1 MKPLAAAPLAAP
13 GRPRRPWGSL
23 QTRLTLL
30 VLGLLLLALWTL
42 AVLGS
47 RLLHA
52 DLERLLTDQQ
62 QAALAIFTDELDQEL
77 RQRLSALEV
86 VARNITPALQQSP
99 AALQAYLEQRLT
111 FMALFNGGHFTTDE
125 QGMVTASLPLSARR
139 LGTRVD
145 STDQWRQAMLEGR
158 SIVGAPRVGA
168 ALGVPVVALATPI
181 RDADG
186 RVSGALIG
194 VIDLTRPNFLDRVT
208 RSRYGRTGGHL
219 LVAPQE
225 RRVVTA
231 SDKSLVLSALAP
243 AGADPVLDRLLSG
256 ETRTLV
262 HRDEQGQDML
272 TAASAIPAAGWVLI
286 SQLPTREAFQPVD
299 NLLRNGRWTA
309 AAISLLAVLGSAW
322 LIRRQLAP
330 MREATAALA
339 LQGSGDQPPAP
350 LPVRGS
356 DELAELITGFNS
368 LVVTLGERERALRDS
383 EFRWKF
389 ALEGAGDGLWDW
401 DIQAGRS
408 YYSRAW
414 KSMLGFAE
422 ADIGS
427 DPEEW
432 ADRLHP
438 DDRAAALAALDE
450 HLQGLTEVYV
460 HEHRMRA
467 RDGSYRWI
475 LGRGVVVA
483 RGDQGQPLRM
493 LGTHTDISARR
504 AAAEAMRQSH
514 ELLMRVI
521 DSVPARVFW
530 KGTDLR
536 YLGCNAAFAH
546 DAGVQSPAD
555 VIGKRDQELGWA
567 AQAEQYNKDD
577 QAVMRTGQGRLQ
589 YLEPQST
596 PDGRTIWLRTT
607 KVPLQGPQGDVIGVL
622 GVYEDFTERRAV
634 EEQLRKLSLAVEQ
647 SSEGVVITDPRGRIE
662 YVNEAFVQSSGYSRE
677 QAVGNSHRVLLS
689 GRTPHEDYVQMQ
701 QTLARG
707 QAWQGQFVHRN
718 RDGRETI
725 TQATITPLR
734 QADGSISHY
743 VGVLED
749 ISDKQRIAEELQRHR
764 HHLEELVALRTAD
777 LQAAKKLADDIS
789 QYARSLLEASLDPLI
804 IINAQGLIT
813 DANLATERSTGR
825 ARAVLMGCDFGDL
838 FTEPERAREGVRL
851 AFLQG
856 AINDWPLAMRH
867 ADGSVTQML
876 TNAGVYRDANGAVAG
891 VLAAARDVTDR
902 QRVAAELE
910 AARDAAAAA
919 SQAKST
925 FLANM
930 SHEIR
935 TPLNAIIGLT
945 HLMRRSGASA
955 EQLQRLAKIDGAGRH
970 LLAIIN
976 DILDLAKIEAG
987 RMELDRTDFPLS
999 SVLGNVLSLVRD
1011 TAREKGLAIE
1021 VVNHNAPL
1029 WLRGDP
1035 MRLRQALLNFVGN
1048 AVKFTERGRIDV
1060 SVAMMRERA
1069 GELLLRFEVRDTG
1082 IGIPAEQLGLLFRD
1096 FAQSDATTTREFG
1109 GTGLGLAITRRLAQL
1124 MGGEVGVHSEPGVG
1138 STFWFTAW
1146 VERGL
1151 GKVPGAV
1158 AAVPVGQADAP
1169 LRHQHQGARLLLAED
1184 NEINREVALEL
1195 LKSAGLTVDTAV
1207 DGRQAVAMASRQR
1220 YDLVLMDVQMPQM
1233 DGLAATRALRQLPGW
1248 EQVPVLAMTANV
1260 FDEDRRACEAA
1271 GMNDFIAKPVE
1282 AALLYAKLTRWL
1294 PAAPPG
1300 EAPGMPAPE
1309 NAMAPPPAPPQALA
1323 AIERLRAVPGMDVAR
1338 GLSLMLDR
1346 AERYLAVLDRFLA
1359 SQPAA
1364 LGQLAQC
1371 LDSGDLDTARRLAH
1385 TLKGTAATLGA
1396 WKLSALAA
1404 EIEARLRQAA
1414 QARPDLQSDL
1424 QPDPPTWDLGGLEQQ
1439 LSLIAAALRPWP
1451 DDAPPPRGAASPDE
1465 ARRALASLAR
1475 LLNSADTA
1483 AIALY
1488 EQHAAGL
1495 HQLLGEGAEV
1505 LGRQILAFEFEA
1517 ARTTLQDLRS
1527 GHADSIWG

>member
-1 MKPLAAAPLAAP
+1 MKPQAAAPLAAQS
-13 GRPRRPWGSL
+13 RPRRPWRSL

-42 AVLGS
+42 AALGS

-52 DLERLLTDQQ
+52 DLERMVTDQQ
-62 QAALAIFTDELDQEL
+62 QAALAIFADELNQEIL
-77 RQRLSALEV
+77 QRLSALEV
-86 VARNITPALQQSP
+86 VARNITPALQQSQP
-99 AALQAYLEQRLT
+99 DLQAYLAQRLT
-111 FMALFNGGHFTTDE
+111 FVALFNGGHFTTDD
-125 QGMVTASLPLSARR
+125 QGVVTASLPLSARR
-139 LGTRVD
+139 LGARVQG
-145 STDQWRQAMLEGR
+145 TDELRQAVLEGR
-158 SIVGAPRVGA
+158 SIVGAPKVGSVSG
-168 ALGVPVVALATPI
+168 LPVVALAAPM
-181 RDADG
+181 RDAEG
-186 RVSGALIG
+186 RVSGALVG
-194 VIDLTRPNFLDRVT
+194 LIDLTKPNFLDRVT

-219 LVAPQE
+219 LVAPQA
-225 RRVVTA
+225 RKVVTA

-256 ETRTLV
+256 EPRTLLQQ
-262 HRDEQGQDML
+262 DEQGQDVL

-286 SQLPTREAFQPVD
+286 SQLPTREAFEPVH
-299 NLLRNGRWTA
+299 NLVRNGRWTA
-309 AAISLLAVLGSAW
+309 AVISLLAVLASAW

-339 LQGSGDQPPAP
+339 LQGQGDQAPAP

-356 DELAELITGFNS
+356 DELVELIGGFNR
-368 LVVTLGERERALRDS
+368 LVATLGEREQALRDS
-383 EFRWKF
+383 EYRWKF

-401 DIQAGRS
+401 DIQAGRT
-408 YYSRAW
+408 YYSKAW
-414 KSMLGFAE
+414 KSMLGFE
-422 ADIGS
+422 EGEIGS
-427 DPEEW
+427 GLQEW

-438 DDRAAALAALDE
+438 DDRAGAAAALDE
-450 HLQGLTEVYV
+450 HLQGRTEVYA
-460 HEHRMRA
+460 HEVRMRN

-493 LGTHTDISARR
+493 LGTHADISARR
-504 AAAEAMRQSH
+504 AAADAMRQSH

-530 KGTDLR
+530 KGADLR

-546 DAGVQSPAD
+546 DAGVHVPAD

-567 AQAEQYNKDD
+567 AQAEQYNADD
-577 QAVMRTGQGRLQ
+577 LSVMRTGQAKLQ

-607 KVPLQGPQGDVIGVL
+607 KVPLRGPEGEVIGVL

-647 SSEGVVITDPRGRIE
+647 SSEDIVITDLEGRIE
-662 YVNEAFVQSSGYSRE
+662 YVNEAFVLSSGYTRE
-677 QAVGNSHRVLLS
+677 QAIGNNTRLLQS
-689 GRTPHEDYVQMQ
+689 GRTPRETYVQMWE
-701 QTLARG
+701 TLKRG
-707 QAWQGQFVHRN
+707 QRWRGEFINRH
-718 RDGRETI
+718 RDGHEYTER
-725 TQATITPLR
+725 ATITPLR

-743 VGVLED
+743 VAVLED

-764 HHLEELVALRTAD
+764 HHLEELVAMRTAD

-825 ARAVLMGCDFGDL
+825 ARADLVGCDFGDV
-838 FTEPERAREGVRL
+838 FTEPEQAREGVRT

-856 AINDWPLAMRH
+856 AISDWPLAMRH

-976 DILDLAKIEAG
+976 DVLDLAKIEAG
-987 RMELDRTDFPLS
+987 RMELDSTDFQLS

-1011 TAREKGLAIE
+1011 TARDKGLAIE

-1035 MRLRQALLNFVGN
+1035 MRLRQGLLNFVGN

-1060 SVAMMRERA
+1060 NVAMMRERA

-1082 IGIPAEQLGLLFRD
+1082 IGIPAEQLGMLFRD
-1096 FAQSDATTTREFG
+1096 FAQSDATTTRQFG

-1124 MGGEVGVHSEPGVG
+1124 MGGEVGVHSEVGVG

-1158 AAVPVGQADAP
+1158 AAAPGGQVEP
-1169 LRHQHQGARLLLAED
+1169 LLRLQHQGARLLLAED

-1195 LKSAGLTVDTAV
+1195 LNSAGLTVDTAV
-1207 DGRQAVAMASRQR
+1207 DGRQAVAMATQQR

-1233 DGLAATRALRQLPGW
+1233 DGLAATRALRELPGW
-1248 EQVPVLAMTANV
+1248 KDVPVLAMTANV
-1260 FDEDRRACEAA
+1260 FDDDRRACEAA

-1282 AALLYAKLTRWL
+1282 AALLYATLTRWL
-1294 PAAPPG
+1294 PAQPPG
-1300 EAPGMPAPE
+1300 ESPGVPVPATAPAQAPAS
-1309 NAMAPPPAPPQALA
+1309 PQALA
-1323 AIERLRAVPGMDVAR
+1323 AIERLRAVPGMDVAH
-1338 GLSLMLDR
+1338 GLSLMLER
-1346 AERYLAVLDRFLA
+1346 SERYLAILGRFLA
-1359 SQPAA
+1359 SQPTAM
-1364 LGQLAQC
+1364 GQLAQC
-1371 LDSGDLDTARRLAH
+1371 LASGDHDTARRVAH

-1396 WKLSALAA
+1396 RQLSALAA
-1404 EIEARLRQAA
+1404 DIEAHLRLPAE
-1414 QARPDLQSDL
+1414 ARPGPQA
-1424 QPDPPTWDLGGLEQQ
+1424 WDLAALERQ
-1439 LSLIAAALRPWP
+1439 LALIAAALRPWP
-1451 DDAPPPRGAASPDE
+1451 DDAPRQPASANPDE
-1465 ARRALASLAR
+1465 ARSALASLAR
-1475 LLNSADTA
+1475 LLKSADTA

-1488 EQHAAGL
+1488 EQHAEGL
-1495 HQLLGEGAEV
+1495 RQLLGDGAEG
-1505 LGRQILAFEFEA
+1505 LGRQILAFDFEG
-1517 ARTTLQDLRS
+1517 ARATLQELRS
-1527 GHADSIWG
+1527 DNADSIWG

>member
-1 MKPLAAAPLAAP
+1 MKPLAAAPLAVQS
-13 GRPRRPWGSL
+13 RPRRPWRSL

-30 VLGLLLLALWTL
+30 VLGLLLMAVWTL
-42 AVLGS
+42 AALGS

-62 QAALAIFTDELDQEL
+62 QAALAIFADELNQEL
-77 RQRLSALEV
+77 LQRLSALEV
-86 VARNITPALQQSP
+86 VARNITPALQQSRP
-99 AALQAYLEQRLT
+99 ALQAYLENRLT
-111 FMALFNGGHFTTDE
+111 FVALFNGGHFSTDD
-125 QGMVTASLPLSARR
+125 QGVVTASLPLSARR
-139 LGTRVD
+139 TGIRLQGSDRL
-145 STDQWRQAMLEGR
+145 RQAVLQGR
-158 SIVGAPRVGA
+158 SAVGPPNLGPV
-168 ALGVPVVALATPI
+168 LGVPVVSLATPI
-181 RDADG
+181 RDAEG
-186 RVSGALIG
+186 GVSGALVG
-194 VIDLTRPNFLDRVT
+194 VIDLSKPNFLDRVT
-208 RSRYGRTGGHL
+208 RSRYGKTGGHL
-219 LVAPQE
+219 LVDPQA
-225 RRVVTA
+225 RKVVTA
-231 SDKSLVLSALAP
+231 SDKTLVLRELAP
-243 AGADPVLDRLLSG
+243 AGADPVLDRLLGG
-256 ETRTLV
+256 ETQTLLQQ
-262 HRDEQGQDML
+262 DEQGQEVL
-272 TAASAIPAAGWVLI
+272 TAARVIPSAGWVLI
-286 SQLPTREAFQPVD
+286 SQLPTQEAFQPVH

-309 AAISLLAVLGSAW
+309 AVISLLAVLASAW

-339 LQGSGDQPPAP
+339 LQGKGDQAPTP
-350 LPVRGS
+350 LPVRGT
-356 DELAELITGFNS
+356 DELVELITGFNR
-368 LVVTLGERERALRDS
+368 LVATLGERERALRDS
-383 EFRWKF
+383 EYRWKF

-401 DIQAGRS
+401 DMQAGRT
-408 YYSRAW
+408 YYSEAW
-414 KSMLGFAE
+414 KSMLGFE
-422 ADIGS
+422 EGEIGS
-427 DPEEW
+427 GPEEW

-438 DDRAAALAALDE
+438 DDRAAATAALE
-450 HLQGLTEVYV
+450 AHLQGRTEVYA

-483 RGDQGQPLRM
+483 RGEQGQPLRM
-493 LGTHTDISARR
+493 LGTHADISARR
-504 AAAEAMRQSH
+504 AAADAMRQSH

-546 DAGVQSPAD
+546 DAGVPSPAD
-555 VIGKRDQELGWA
+555 VIGKCDQELRWA
-567 AQAEQYNKDD
+567 AQAEQYSADD
-577 QAVMRTGQGRLQ
+577 RAVMRTGQAKLQ
-589 YLEPQST
+589 YLEPQGT

-607 KVPLQGPQGDVIGVL
+607 KVPLRGPEGEVIGVL

-689 GRTPHEDYVQMQ
+689 GRTPHEAYVQMQ
-701 QTLARG
+701 ATLA
-707 QAWQGQFVHRN
+707 QGQVWHGQFINRH

-725 TQATITPLR
+725 AQATITPLR

-749 ISDKQRIAEELQRHR
+749 ISEKQRITEELQRHR
-764 HHLEELVALRTAD
+764 HHLEELVAQRTAD

-825 ARAVLMGCDFGDL
+825 ARADLLGCDFGDV

-856 AINDWPLAMRH
+856 AVNDWPLAMRH

-876 TNAGVYRDANGAVAG
+876 INAGVYRDANGAVAG

-945 HLMRRSGASA
+945 HLMRRRGASE

-976 DILDLAKIEAG
+976 DVLDLAKIEAG
-987 RMELDRTDFPLS
+987 RMELDSTDFQLS

-1011 TAREKGLAIE
+1011 TARDKGLAIQ

-1048 AVKFTERGRIDV
+1048 AVKFTEQGRIDV

-1082 IGIPAEQLGLLFRD
+1082 IGILAEQLGQLFRD
-1096 FAQSDATTTREFG
+1096 FAQSDATTTRQYG

-1151 GKVPGAV
+1151 GKVPGA
-1158 AAVPVGQADAP
+1158 AAASPGGQAEP
-1169 LRHQHQGARLLLAED
+1169 LLRLQHQGARLLLAED

-1207 DGRQAVAMASRQR
+1207 DGRQAVAMATQQR

-1248 EQVPVLAMTANV
+1248 KDVPVLAMTANV

-1282 AALLYAKLTRWL
+1282 AALLYATLTRWL
-1294 PAAPPG
+1294 PALRPGDSPGSPGAPLP
-1300 EAPGMPAPE
+1300 ASAAAPAP
-1309 NAMAPPPAPPQALA
+1309 ASPQALA
-1323 AIERLRAVPGMDVAR
+1323 AIERLRAVPGLDVAH
-1338 GLSLMLDR
+1338 GLSLMLER
-1346 AERYLAVLDRFLA
+1346 SERYLAILGRFLA

-1364 LGQLAQC
+1364 LQQLAQC
-1371 LDSGDLDTARRLAH
+1371 LASGDHDTACRVAH

-1396 WKLSALAA
+1396 RQLSTLAA
-1404 EIEARLRQAA
+1404 DIEARLRQPAEA
-1414 QARPDLQSDL
+1414 
-1424 QPDPPTWDLGGLEQQ
+1424 PPGPLAWDVAGLERQ
-1439 LSLIAAALRPWP
+1439 LALIAEALRPWP
-1451 DDAPPPRGAASPDE
+1451 DDAPPQGANPNPDE
-1465 ARRALASLAR
+1465 ARSALASLAR
-1475 LLNSADTA
+1475 LLDSADTA

-1495 HQLLGEGAEV
+1495 RQLLGDGAEA

-1517 ARTTLQDLRS
+1517 ARTTLQELRS
-1527 GHADSIWG
+1527 GNADSIWG